1 MKPTVF
7 QCPAVGLQPTIV
19 LVLTVREVAVGLS
32 EVLYLYGGLFPYG
45 KDAADGTKDREMAV
59 CTST

>member
-1 MKPTVF
+1 M
-7 QCPAVGLQPTIV
+7 GLQPTIV